1 MAAVLK
7 VLDDQARARLIKR
20 FGDDVTAWC
29 DELPVL
35 VARLAARWGLT
46 VVDAKPGNTG
56 RTLICAGED
65 GAKKVLKLTPDRAI
79 AESEAAALRAWDG
92 CSRVVQVLATE
103 LADGAILLEGID
115 PGTQLLEA
123 GANVPWA
130 EVGDL
135 LTQIHAVTPP
145 SGFSTLED
153 RVVFMYGLAER
164 GLRGSV
170 AESTLSLETL
180 DRARLRALALATDGG
195 GTAIVHGDLH
205 PGNVLDGGPGRGAVA
220 IDPRPS
226 VGDPFFDLADWVTL
240 PMKEG
245 GTLEDGFDAI
255 APHLPGFDAGRVRA
269 WCVALAPLFV
279 MRPLER
285 GERTPFVEA
294 MLSFCR

>member
-1 MAAVLK
+1 MAPVLN
-7 VLDDQARARLIKR
+7 VLDDQARARLIRR
-20 FGDDVTAWC
+20 FGEGVTTWC
-29 DELPVL
+29 DDLPAL
-35 VARLAARWGLT
+35 VARLSERWGLT

-56 RTLICAGED
+56 RTLICVGDD
-65 GAKKVLKLTPDRAI
+65 GAMKVLKLTPDHSI

-103 LADGAILLEGID
+103 VADGAILLEGID

-123 GANVPWA
+123 ADVPWA
-130 EVGDL
+130 EIGDL

-145 SGFSTLED
+145 PGFPTLED
-153 RVVFMYGLAER
+153 RVTFMYGLAER

-170 AESTLSLETL
+170 AEATLPMETL
-180 DRARLRALALATDGG
+180 DRARLRALALAADGRG
-195 GTAIVHGDLH
+195 NSIVHGDLH

-226 VGDPFFDLADWVTL
+226 VGDPSFDLADWVTL
-240 PMKEG
+240 PMREG
-245 GTLEDGFDAI
+245 GTLDDGFDAI
-255 APHLPGFDAGRVRA
+255 TPHLPGFDAERVRA
-269 WCVALAPLFV
+269 WCVALSPLFV

>member
-1 MAAVLK
+1 MAVVLI
-7 VLDDQARARLIKR
+7 DDEVRARLIRR
-20 FGDDVTAWC
+20 FGDDVATWC
-29 DELPVL
+29 DELPAL
-35 VARLAARWGLT
+35 VERLSARWGLT

-56 RTLICAGED
+56 RTLICRGDD
-65 GAKKVLKLTPDRAI
+65 GLAKVLKLTPDRTI
-79 AESEAAALRAWDG
+79 AETEAAALRAWDG
-92 CSRVVQVLATE
+92 CSRVVQVLDAE
-103 LADGAILLEGID
+103 LAAGAILLEGIE
-115 PGTQLLEA
+115 PGTQLMEA

-135 LTQIHAVTPP
+135 MAQIHSVAPP
-145 SGFSTLED
+145 SDFAPLED
-153 RVVFMYGLAER
+153 RVVFMYRLAER

-170 AESTLSLETL
+170 AEATLSLETL
-180 DRARLRALALATDGG
+180 DRARLRALELSAVGG
-195 GTAIVHGDLH
+195 SAIVHGDLH

-226 VGDPFFDLADWVTL
+226 VGDPWFDLADWVTL
-240 PMKEG
+240 PMRDG

-255 APHLPGFDAGRVRA
+255 APHLPDFDAERVRA

>member
-1 MAAVLK
+1 MAAVLI
-7 VLDDQARARLIKR
+7 DDEARARLVQR
-20 FGDDVTAWC
+20 FGEDVAAWC
-29 DELPVL
+29 DELPAL
-35 VARLAARWGLT
+35 VERLAARWGLT

-56 RTLICAGED
+56 RTLICEGDD
-65 GAKKVLKLTPDRAI
+65 GLTKVLKLTPDHTI
-79 AESEAAALRAWDG
+79 AASEAAALRAWDG
-92 CSRVVQVLATE
+92 CSRVVQVLDTE
-103 LADGAILLEGID
+103 LAAGVILLEGID

-135 LTQIHAVTPP
+135 LAQIHSVPPP
-145 SGFSTLED
+145 SDFPPLED
-153 RVVFMYGLAER
+153 RVTFMYDLAER

-170 AESTLSLETL
+170 AEATLSLETL
-180 DRARLRALALATDGG
+180 DRARLRALGLATGG
-195 GTAIVHGDLH
+195 GGNAIVHGDLH

-226 VGDPFFDLADWVTL
+226 VGDPSFDLADWVTL
-240 PMKEG
+240 PMRDG

-255 APHLPGFDAGRVRA
+255 APHLPDFDAGRVRA

-285 GERTPFVEA
+285 GERTPFVDA

>member
-1 MAAVLK
+1 MAVVLI
-7 VLDDQARARLIKR
+7 DDEARARLIAR
-20 FGDDVTAWC
+20 FGEDVTAWC
-29 DELPVL
+29 DALPAL

-46 VVDAKPGNTG
+46 VVDVKPGNTG
-56 RTLICAGED
+56 RTLICAGDD
-65 GAKKVLKLTPDRAI
+65 GAKKVLKLTPDHAI

-92 CSRVVQVLATE
+92 CSRVVQVLATA

-115 PGTQLLEA
+115 PGTQLGEA

-145 SGFSTLED
+145 SGFSPLED
-153 RVVFMYGLAER
+153 RVAFMYRLAER

-170 AESTLSLETL
+170 AEATLSLEAL
-180 DRARLRALALATDGG
+180 DRARLRELALATGG
-195 GTAIVHGDLH
+195 GASSIVHGDLH

-226 VGDPFFDLADWVTL
+226 VGDPAFDLVDWVTV

-255 APHLPGFDAGRVRA
+255 APHLPDFDAARVRA
-269 WCVALAPLFV
+269 WCVALSPLVV
-279 MRPLER
+279 MRPLDR

-294 MLSFCR
+294 MLRMTA

>member
-1 MAAVLK
+1 MAVVLI
-7 VLDDQARARLIKR
+7 DDEARARLVKR
-20 FGDDVTAWC
+20 FGADVATWC
-29 DELPVL
+29 DELPAL
-35 VARLAARWGLT
+35 VERLAARWGLT
-46 VVDAKPGNTG
+46 VVDAKPGNSG
-56 RTLICAGED
+56 RTLICTGPD
-65 GAKKVLKLTPDRAI
+65 GLKKVLKLTPDRTI

-92 CSRVVQVLATE
+92 CSRVVQVLDTE
-103 LADGAILLEGID
+103 LAAGAILLEGIE
-115 PGTQLLEA
+115 PGTELMEA
-123 GANVPWA
+123 GADVPWT

-135 LTQIHAVTPP
+135 MAQIHSVTPP
-145 SGFSTLED
+145 SDFPPLED
-153 RVVFMYGLAER
+153 RVVFMYELAER

-170 AESTLSLETL
+170 AEATLSLETL
-180 DRARLRALALATDGG
+180 DRARLRALELATGG
-195 GTAIVHGDLH
+195 EGNAIVHGDLH

-226 VGDPFFDLADWVTL
+226 VGDPSFDLADWVTL
-240 PMKEG
+240 PMRAG

-285 GERTPFVEA
+285 GERTPFVDA

>member
-1 MAAVLK
+1 MAAVLI
-7 VLDDQARARLIKR
+7 DDEARARLVKR
-20 FGDDVTAWC
+20 FGEDVGAWC
-29 DELPVL
+29 DELPAL
-35 VARLAARWGLT
+35 VAWLAARWGLT

-56 RTLICAGED
+56 RTLICD
-65 GAKKVLKLTPDRAI
+65 GDDGLTKVLKLTPDHTI
-79 AESEAAALRAWDG
+79 AASEAAALRAWDG
-92 CSRVVQVLATE
+92 CSRVVQVLDTE
-103 LADGAILLEGID
+103 LAAGAILLEGID

-135 LTQIHAVTPP
+135 LAQLHSVTPP
-145 SGFSTLED
+145 SDFPSLED
-153 RVVFMYGLAER
+153 RVVFMYRLAER

-170 AESTLSLETL
+170 AEATLSLETL
-180 DRARLRALALATDGG
+180 DRARSRALELATGG
-195 GTAIVHGDLH
+195 GGNAIVHGDLH

-226 VGDPFFDLADWVTL
+226 VGDPSFDLADWVTL
-240 PMKEG
+240 PMRDG

-285 GERTPFVEA
+285 GERTPFVEV

>member
-1 MAAVLK
+1 MAAVLI
-7 VLDDQARARLIKR
+7 DDEARARLVAR
-20 FGDDVTAWC
+20 FGEDVAAWC
-29 DELPVL
+29 DELPAL
-35 VARLAARWGLT
+35 VERLAARWGLT

-56 RTLICAGED
+56 RTLICRGDD
-65 GAKKVLKLTPDRAI
+65 GLTKVLKLTPDHTI
-79 AESEAAALRAWDG
+79 AASEAAALRAWEG
-92 CSRVVQVLATE
+92 CSRVVQVLDTE
-103 LADGAILLEGID
+103 LAAGAILLEGID
-115 PGTQLLEA
+115 PGTQLLEV

-135 LTQIHAVTPP
+135 LTQIHSVTPP
-145 SGFSTLED
+145 SDFPPLED
-153 RVVFMYGLAER
+153 RVVFMYRLAER

-170 AESTLSLETL
+170 AEATLSLETL
-180 DRARLRALALATDGG
+180 DRARLRALALATGG
-195 GTAIVHGDLH
+195 GGNAIVHGDLH

-226 VGDPFFDLADWVTL
+226 VGDPSFDLADWVTL
-240 PMKEG
+240 PMRDG
-245 GTLEDGFDAI
+245 GTLEDGFDLI

-285 GERTPFVEA
+285 GERTPFVDA

>member
-1 MAAVLK
+1 MAAVLI
-7 VLDDQARARLIKR
+7 DDQARARLITR
-20 FGDDVTAWC
+20 FGGDAADWC
-29 DELPVL
+29 DALPAL
-35 VARLAARWGLT
+35 VARLAEQWGLT
-46 VVDAKPGNTG
+46 VLDTKPGNTG
-56 RTLICAGED
+56 RTLICAGDD
-65 GAKKVLKLTPDRAI
+65 GAKKVLKLTPDRTI

-103 LADGAILLEGID
+103 LADGAILMEGID
-115 PGTQLLEA
+115 PGTELRES
-123 GANVPWA
+123 GVHVPWS

-135 LTQIHAVTPP
+135 LTQIHSVPP
-145 SGFSTLED
+145 PAGFSTLED
-153 RVVFMYGLAER
+153 RVTFMYGLAER

-170 AESTLSLETL
+170 AEAALSMETL

-195 GTAIVHGDLH
+195 GNSIVHGDLH

-226 VGDPFFDLADWVTL
+226 VGDPAFDLADWVTL
-240 PMKEG
+240 PMLDG

-294 MLSFCR
+294 MLRMAA

>member
-1 MAAVLK
+1 MAAVLI
-7 VLDDQARARLIKR
+7 DDEARARLIRR
-20 FGDDVTAWC
+20 FGEDVAVWC
-29 DELPVL
+29 DALPAL
-35 VARLAARWGLT
+35 VERLAERWGLT
-46 VVDAKPGNTG
+46 VVGAKPGNTG
-56 RTLICAGED
+56 RTLICVGDD
-65 GAKKVLKLTPDRAI
+65 GAKKVLKLTPDHAI
-79 AESEAAALRAWDG
+79 AESEAAALRAWGG
-92 CSRVVQVLATE
+92 CSRVVQVLAT
-103 LADGAILLEGID
+103 AVSDGAILLEGID

-123 GANVPWA
+123 GVNVPWA

-153 RVVFMYGLAER
+153 RVVFMYRLAER

-170 AESTLSLETL
+170 AEATLSLETL
-180 DRARLRALALATDGG
+180 DRARLRALALATDGHG
-195 GTAIVHGDLH
+195 KAIVHGDLH

-226 VGDPFFDLADWVTL
+226 VGDPAFDLADWVTL
-240 PMKEG
+240 PMTGG

-255 APHLPGFDAGRVRA
+255 APHLPGFDAERVRA
-269 WCVALAPLFV
+269 WCVALSPLFV

>member
-1 MAAVLK
+1 MAVVLI
-7 VLDDQARARLIKR
+7 DDEARGRLVKR
-20 FGDDVTAWC
+20 FGGEVAAWC
-29 DELPVL
+29 DELPAL

-56 RTLICAGED
+56 RTLICTWDD
-65 GAKKVLKLTPDRAI
+65 GAKKVLKLTPDRSI
-79 AESEAAALRAWDG
+79 AASEAAALRAWDG
-92 CSRVVQVLATE
+92 CSRVVQVLDTC

-123 GANVPWA
+123 GADVPWA

-135 LTQIHAVTPP
+135 LAQIHAVAPP
-145 SGFSTLED
+145 PDFSTLED
-153 RVVFMYGLAER
+153 RVVFMYDLAER

-170 AESTLSLETL
+170 AEATLSLETL
-180 DRARLRALALATDGG
+180 DRARRRALALATGG
-195 GTAIVHGDLH
+195 GGNAIVHGDLH

-226 VGDPFFDLADWVTL
+226 VGDPSFDLADWVTL
-240 PMKEG
+240 PMREG

-255 APHLPGFDAGRVRA
+255 APYLPGFDAGRVRA

-294 MLSFCR
+294 MLRLAA

>member
-1 MAAVLK
+1 VTE
-7 VLDDQARARLIKR
+7 VLDDGARARLISR
-20 FGDDVTAWC
+20 FGEEVATWC
-29 DELPVL
+29 DELPAL
-35 VARLAARWGLT
+35 VARLAAQWGLT

-56 RTLICAGED
+56 RTLICVGDD

-92 CSRVVQVLATE
+92 CSRVVRVLAAE

-115 PGTQLLEA
+115 PGTQLLES
-123 GANVPWA
+123 GAKVPWA

-135 LTQIHAVTPP
+135 MTQIHAVTPP
-145 SGFSTLED
+145 AGFSALED

-164 GLRGSV
+164 GLRSSV
-170 AESTLSLETL
+170 AEATLPMETL
-180 DRARLRALALATDGG
+180 DRARRRALALATDGG
-195 GTAIVHGDLH
+195 VNSLVHGDLH

-226 VGDPFFDLADWVTL
+226 VGDPAFDLADWVTL
-240 PMKEG
+240 PMIDG

-255 APHLPGFDAGRVRA
+255 APHLPGFDAERVRA
-269 WCVALAPLFV
+269 WCVALSPLFV
-279 MRPLER
+279 IRPLQR

-294 MLSFCR
+294 MLSFCW

>member
-1 MAAVLK
+1 MAAVLN
-7 VLDDQARARLIKR
+7 VMDDQARARLIAR
-20 FGDDVTAWC
+20 FGEDVATWC
-29 DELPVL
+29 DALPTL
-35 VARLAARWGLT
+35 VARLAERWGLT

-56 RTLICAGED
+56 RTLICD
-65 GAKKVLKLTPDRAI
+65 GDDGVKKVLKLTPDHAI
-79 AESEAAALRAWDG
+79 AESEASALRAWDG
-92 CSRVVQVLATE
+92 CSRVVQVLETE
-103 LADGAILLEGID
+103 FADGAILLEGID
-115 PGTQLLEA
+115 PGTQLMEA

-145 SGFSTLED
+145 SGFPTLED
-153 RVVFMYGLAER
+153 RVVFMYGLAES

-170 AESTLSLETL
+170 AEATLSLEML

-195 GTAIVHGDLH
+195 GNAIVHGDLH

-226 VGDPFFDLADWVTL
+226 VGDPSFDLADWVTL
-240 PMKEG
+240 PMRDG

-255 APHLPGFDAGRVRA
+255 APHLPGFDAERVRA
-269 WCVALAPLFV
+269 WCVALSPLFV
-279 MRPLER
+279 MRPLDR

-294 MLSFCR
+294 MLSFCW

>member
-1 MAAVLK
+1 MAAVLM
-7 VLDDQARARLIKR
+7 DDQARARLIKR
-20 FGDDVTAWC
+20 FGEDVTTWC
-29 DELPVL
+29 GELPAL
-35 VARLAARWGLT
+35 VARLARQWGLT
-46 VVDAKPGNTG
+46 VVDAKPGNSG
-56 RTLICAGED
+56 RTLICVGDD
-65 GAKKVLKLTPDRAI
+65 GTKKVLKLTPDRTI
-79 AESEAAALRAWDG
+79 AESEAAALRAWNG
-92 CSRVVQVLATE
+92 CSRVVQVLDSE

-145 SGFSTLED
+145 PGFSTLED
-153 RVVFMYGLAER
+153 RVVFMYRLAER

-170 AESTLSLETL
+170 AEATLSLETL
-180 DRARLRALALATDGG
+180 DRARLRALTLAAG
-195 GTAIVHGDLH
+195 GTGNAIVHGDLH

-226 VGDPFFDLADWVTL
+226 VGDRSFDLADWVTL
-240 PMKEG
+240 PMRDG

-255 APHLPGFDAGRVRA
+255 APHLPGFDAERVRA
-269 WCVALAPLFV
+269 WCVALSPLFV

-285 GERTPFVEA
+285 DERSPFVEA
-294 MLSFCR
+294 MLSFCW

>member
-1 MAAVLK
+1 MAAVLN

-20 FGDDVTAWC
+20 FGEDVASWC
-29 DELPVL
+29 DELPAL
-35 VARLAARWGLT
+35 VAQLAKQWGLT

-56 RTLICAGED
+56 RTLICAGDD
-65 GAKKVLKLTPDRAI
+65 GAKKVLKLTPDQAI

-103 LADGAILLEGID
+103 LADGAILMEGID
-115 PGTQLLEA
+115 PGTQLREP
-123 GANVPWA
+123 GVDVPWA

-135 LTQIHAVTPP
+135 LTQIHSVTPP

-153 RVVFMYGLAER
+153 RVTVMYTLAER

-170 AESTLSLETL
+170 AEVSLPMETL
-180 DRARLRALALATDGG
+180 DRARRRALDLAASGG
-195 GTAIVHGDLH
+195 GNSIVHGDLH

-240 PMKEG
+240 PMMNG
-245 GTLEDGFDAI
+245 GTLEDGFDAL
-255 APHLPGFDAGRVRA
+255 APHLPGFDAERVRA
-269 WCVALAPLFV
+269 WCVALSPLFV

-294 MLSFCR
+294 MLRMAA

>member
-1 MAAVLK
+1 MAVVLI
-7 VLDDQARARLIKR
+7 DDEARARLVTR
-20 FGDDVTAWC
+20 FGAEVAAWC
-29 DELPVL
+29 DEVPAL

-56 RTLICAGED
+56 RTLICAGND
-65 GAKKVLKLTPDRAI
+65 GAKKVLKLTPDHAI
-79 AESEAAALRAWDG
+79 AASEAAALRAWDG
-92 CSRVVQVLATE
+92 CSRVVQVLDTA

-135 LTQIHAVTPP
+135 LVQIHAVTPP
-145 SGFSTLED
+145 PEFSTLED
-153 RVVFMYGLAER
+153 RVVFMYDLAER

-170 AESTLSLETL
+170 AEATLSLETL
-180 DRARLRALALATDGG
+180 DRARRRALALATGG
-195 GTAIVHGDLH
+195 GGHAIVHGDLH

-226 VGDPFFDLADWVTL
+226 VGDPWFDLADWVTL
-240 PMKEG
+240 PMRDG

-255 APHLPGFDAGRVRA
+255 APYLPGFDAERVRA

-285 GERTPFVEA
+285 GERTPFVET
-294 MLSFCR
+294 MLRMAA

>member
-1 MAAVLK
+1 MAVVLI
-7 VLDDQARARLIKR
+7 DDEARARLVTR
-20 FGDDVTAWC
+20 FGEEVTAWC
-29 DELPVL
+29 GELPAL

-46 VVDAKPGNTG
+46 VVDAKAGNTG
-56 RTLICAGED
+56 RTLICAGDD
-65 GAKKVLKLTPDRAI
+65 GAKKVLKLTPDQSI
-79 AESEAAALRAWDG
+79 AASEAAALRAWDG
-92 CSRVVQVLATE
+92 CSRVVQVLDTE

-123 GANVPWA
+123 GADVPWA

-135 LTQIHAVTPP
+135 LAQIHAVTPR
-145 SGFSTLED
+145 SDFSTLED
-153 RVVFMYGLAER
+153 RVVFMYDLAER

-170 AESTLSLETL
+170 AEATLSLETL
-180 DRARLRALALATDGG
+180 DRARRRALALATGG
-195 GTAIVHGDLH
+195 GGNAIVHGDLH

-226 VGDPFFDLADWVTL
+226 VGDPMFDLADWVTL
-240 PMKEG
+240 PMREG

-255 APHLPGFDAGRVRA
+255 APYLPGFDAGRVRA

-294 MLSFCR
+294 MLRMAA

>member
-1 MAAVLK
+1 MAAVLI
-7 VLDDQARARLIKR
+7 DDQARARLITR
-20 FGDDVTAWC
+20 FGDDVAAWC
-29 DELPVL
+29 DALPAL
-35 VARLAARWGLT
+35 VARLAEQWGLT
-46 VVDAKPGNTG
+46 VLDAKPGNTG
-56 RTLICAGED
+56 RTLICAGDD
-65 GAKKVLKLTPDRAI
+65 GAKKVLKLTPDHAI

-103 LADGAILLEGID
+103 LADGAILMEGID
-115 PGTQLLEA
+115 PGTELRES
-123 GANVPWA
+123 GVNVPWS

-145 SGFSTLED
+145 PGFSTLED
-153 RVVFMYGLAER
+153 RVVFMFRLAER

-170 AESTLSLETL
+170 AEATLPLETL

-195 GTAIVHGDLH
+195 GKSIVHGDLH

-226 VGDPFFDLADWVTL
+226 VGDPSFDLADWVTL
-240 PMKEG
+240 PMTAG

-255 APHLPGFDAGRVRA
+255 APHLPGFDAERVRA
-269 WCVALAPLFV
+269 WCAALSPLFV
-279 MRPLER
+279 IRPLER

-294 MLSFCR
+294 MLRMTA

>member
-1 MAAVLK
+1 MAAVLI
-7 VLDDQARARLIKR
+7 DDQARARLIKR
-20 FGDDVTAWC
+20 FGEDITTWC
-29 DELPVL
+29 DELPAL

-56 RTLICAGED
+56 RTLICAGD
-65 GAKKVLKLTPDRAI
+65 AGAKKVLKLTPDHTI
-79 AESEAAALRAWDG
+79 AASEAAALRAWDG
-92 CSRVVQVLATE
+92 CSRVAQVLDTE

-145 SGFSTLED
+145 PDFSPLED
-153 RVVFMYGLAER
+153 RVVFMYRLAER

-170 AESTLSLETL
+170 AEATLSLETL
-180 DRARLRALALATDGG
+180 DRARLRALALATGG
-195 GTAIVHGDLH
+195 GGNAIVHGDLH

-226 VGDPFFDLADWVTL
+226 VGDPSFDLADWVTL
-240 PMKEG
+240 PMREG

-255 APHLPGFDAGRVRA
+255 APYLPGFDAGRVRA

-285 GERTPFVEA
+285 GERTPFVDT
-294 MLSFCR
+294 MLRMAA